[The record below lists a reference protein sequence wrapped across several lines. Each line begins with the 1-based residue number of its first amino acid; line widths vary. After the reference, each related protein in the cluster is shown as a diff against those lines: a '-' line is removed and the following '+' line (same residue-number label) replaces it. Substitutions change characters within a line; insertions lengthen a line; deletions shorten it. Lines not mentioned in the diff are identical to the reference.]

1 MRPLAISLAILLMAA
16 SAHAQKKSYPIFRA
30 LDQKSVETMVLGVP
44 QSNPL
49 RLAQLKRAFED
60 VECTGANLHE
70 QSTSQGSNLLCSLPG
85 KSTDTVLISAHYR
98 HVGEGMSA
106 VDDWS
111 GSIMLPLLYR
121 ALTATPRQQTYIF
134 AALSGDD
141 AAKVF
146 LASLTPAQRRSIKAI
161 IALDALGLGP
171 MRFYIHLS
179 GTVPT
184 PAENSLRVQLFE
196 AADNQGLKP
205 PESSIPGSWFHVDD
219 TKEFRYHGIP
229 AILMHS
235 VDGSKRH
242 VPGSRDDNAEAIDA
256 NDYFA
261 SYMTLCYYLVGLDQV
276 SAWSALPSAPSPR
289 RGGRR

>member
-16 SAHAQKKSYPIFRA
+16 SANAQKKPYPIFRA
-30 LDQKSVETMVLGVP
+30 LDQKTVETMVLGVP

-49 RLAQLKRAFED
+49 RLAQLKRAFQD
-60 VECTGANLHE
+60 VECTNLLE
-70 QSTSQGSNLLCSLPG
+70 QPAPQGSNLVCTLPG
-85 KSTDTVLISAHYR
+85 KSTDTVLIAAHYR

-121 ALTATPRQQTYIF
+121 ALTATPRQHTYTF
-134 AALSGDD
+134 AAFAGDD
-141 AAKVF
+141 AIKVF
-146 LASLTPAQRRSIKAI
+146 LASLSSAQRRSIKAI

-171 MRFYIHLS
+171 MRFYIHMS
-179 GTVPT
+179 QTVLT
-184 PAENSLRVQLFE
+184 PAENSLRAQLFE
-196 AADNQGLKP
+196 AADNQGLQP
-205 PESSIPGSWFHVDD
+205 PESSIPDSWFHIDD

-242 VPGSRDDNAEAIDA
+242 LPGSRDDDAKAIDVNA
-256 NDYFA
+256 YFA

-276 SAWSALPSAPSPR
+276 TLWSTLPSAPSPR
-289 RGGRR
+289 SGGRR

>member
-44 QSNPL
+44 QSNQL

-70 QSTSQGSNLLCSLPG
+70 QSTPQGSTLLCTLPG
-85 KSTDTVLISAHYR
+85 KSTDTLLVAAHYR
-98 HVGEGMSA
+98 RVGEGMSA
-106 VDDWS
+106 IDDWS

-121 ALTATPRQQTYIF
+121 ALTAAPRQQTYIF
-134 AALSGDD
+134 AALSGDE

-146 LASLTPAQRRSIKAI
+146 LASLTSAQRRSIKAI

-179 GTVPT
+179 ETVPT

-205 PESSIPGSWFHVDD
+205 PESSIPGSWFHIDD

-242 VPGSRDDNAEAIDA
+242 VPGSRDDNPEAIDA
-256 NDYFA
+256 NAYFA